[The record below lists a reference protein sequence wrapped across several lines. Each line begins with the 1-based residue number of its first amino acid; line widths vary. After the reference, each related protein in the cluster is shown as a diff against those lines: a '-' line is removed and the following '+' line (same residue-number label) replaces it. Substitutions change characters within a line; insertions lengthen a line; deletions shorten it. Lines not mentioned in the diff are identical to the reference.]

1 MNQSLSDEELDE
13 ILVELRTGEDW
24 PDTAGLFYFLKEI
37 ENE

>member
-24 PDTAGLFYFLKEI
+24 PEKAGLFYFSKET

>member
-24 PDTAGLFYFLKEI
+24 SEMAGLLYISKET